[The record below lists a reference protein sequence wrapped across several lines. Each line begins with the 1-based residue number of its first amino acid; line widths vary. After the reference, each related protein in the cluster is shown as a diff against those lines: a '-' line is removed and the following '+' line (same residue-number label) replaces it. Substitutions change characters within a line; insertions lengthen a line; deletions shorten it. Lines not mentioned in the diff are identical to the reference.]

1 MIHSLS
7 LFYILVLSIREEKTM
22 KITDIDKISNHDI
35 KKVSGGQHQRAARS
49 DLVFFLSDGDIT
61 DEIVLEKYE
70 EKSTFERENKMI
82 KWI

>member
-35 KKVSGGQHQRAARS
+35 KKVSGGQHQRATRA
-49 DLVFFLSDGDIT
+49 DLVTFLSDGDIT
-61 DEIVLEKYE
+61 DEIVLENMK
-70 EKSTFERENKMI
+70 KKALLKERI
-82 KWI
+82 K